1 MLRLNLC
8 MSKIR
13 GQCYD
18 GASVMTGVK
27 SGVVAKLN
35 AADLELCSLTAMGMH

>member
-1 MLRLNLC
+1 

-18 GASVMTGVK
+18 GTSVMTGVK
-27 SGVVAKLN
+27 SSVVARVK
-35 AADLELCSLTAMGMH
+35 AAEPELCSLTAMDMP